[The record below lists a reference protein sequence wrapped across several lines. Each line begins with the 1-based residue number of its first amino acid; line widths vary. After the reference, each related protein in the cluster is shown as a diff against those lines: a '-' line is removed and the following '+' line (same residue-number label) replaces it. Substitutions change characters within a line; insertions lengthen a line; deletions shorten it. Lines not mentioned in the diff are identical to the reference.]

1 MDDTLIAL
9 RRDYTAATLDIE
21 DVAPD
26 PMDQFAIW
34 MKEAME
40 ADILDVEAMTL
51 ATVST
56 SGIPSARIVLL
67 RGYDAR
73 GFSFYTNYESQK
85 ALELQGN
92 AACALVF
99 HWSEI
104 ERQVRIQGTAQRITG
119 AESEAYFA
127 TRPRGSQ
134 LGAWASQ
141 QSTVLQ
147 SRKELEDT
155 WNSLEGKYESREID
169 KPPFWGGY
177 RVVPTS
183 MEFWQGRRSRL
194 HDRLRYRRVESNWIL
209 ERLAP

>member
-9 RRDYTAATLDIE
+9 RRDYTAATLETE
-21 DVAPD
+21 DVSQN
-26 PMDQFAIW
+26 PMDQFAVW
-34 MKEAME
+34 MKQALA

-51 ATVST
+51 ATVSS

-73 GFSFYTNYESQK
+73 GFTFYTNYESQK
-85 ALELQGN
+85 ALELHGN
-92 AACALVF
+92 PACALVF

-104 ERQVRIQGTAQRITG
+104 ERQVRIQGTAERVSS

-134 LGAWASQ
+134 LGAWASK

-147 SRKELEDT
+147 NRKDLEDK
-155 WNSLEGKYESREID
+155 WNALEVKCGSKEID
-169 KPPFWGGY
+169 RPPFWGGY
-177 RVVPTS
+177 RVIPTS

-194 HDRLRYRRVESNWIL
+194 HDRLRYRCFESNWIL
-209 ERLAP
+209 DRLAP

>member
-21 DVAPD
+21 DVAAD

-92 AACALVF
+92 GACALVF

-104 ERQVRIQGTAQRITG
+104 ERQVRIQGTAERVTS

-147 SRKELEDT
+147 SRKELEDK
-155 WNSLEGKYESREID
+155 WNALEAKYESKEID
-169 KPPFWGGY
+169 RPPFWGGY
-177 RVVPTS
+177 RVVPTC

-194 HDRLRYRRVESNWIL
+194 HDRLRYRWVESNWIL